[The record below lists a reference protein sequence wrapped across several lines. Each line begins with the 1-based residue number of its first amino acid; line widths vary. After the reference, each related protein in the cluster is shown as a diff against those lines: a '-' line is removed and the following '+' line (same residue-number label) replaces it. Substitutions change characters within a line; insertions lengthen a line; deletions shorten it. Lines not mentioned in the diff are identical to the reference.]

1 MKSRD
6 MKFPVCA
13 SWGRGGRLVGNGD
26 VVDKGDISSGAG
38 DKTKTGVHPGAVLD
52 SGHSGCFIAGDLG
65 GDGSRLPGWG
75 TVGD

>member
-13 SWGRGGRLVGNGD
+13 GWGRGGRFVGNGD

-52 SGHSGCFIAGDLG
+52 SGHSGCVIAGDLG
-65 GDGSRLPGWG
+65 RDGSRLPGWG

>member
-52 SGHSGCFIAGDLG
+52 SGHSGCVIAGDLG
-65 GDGSRLPGWG
+65 GDDSRLPGWG